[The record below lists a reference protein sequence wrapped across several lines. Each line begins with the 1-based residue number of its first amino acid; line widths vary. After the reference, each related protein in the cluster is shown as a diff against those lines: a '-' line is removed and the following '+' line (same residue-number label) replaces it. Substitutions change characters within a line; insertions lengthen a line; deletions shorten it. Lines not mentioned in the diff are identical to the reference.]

1 MNKRANNDL
10 HHLPFA
16 EYARLT
22 AERGAHQFG
31 GSGAPKLSFEEL
43 VASDM
48 TFDQVAAEYGEE
60 TAINVIIA
68 RDPDAPEWTPEDFAQ
83 ARPTAEVLPHIL
95 ERWQQA
101 KSRPAE
107 DAKPRVRGKQK
118 APTKEAVHI
127 RLDPDLLAHFRASGP
142 GWQTRLNATLRQ
154 AVFGPKDPSITPP

>member
-1 MNKRANNDL
+1 MNERADADL
-10 HHLPFA
+10 HHLSFA

-22 AERGAHQFG
+22 AERGAQRLG
-31 GSGAPKLSFEEL
+31 RTNTPKLSFEEL

-48 TFDQVAAEYGEE
+48 TFDQAAAEYGEE

-68 RDPDAPEWTPEDFAQ
+68 RDPDAPEWTPADFAE

-101 KSRPAE
+101 KAE
-107 DAKPRVRGKQK
+107 LPQAHKPGARGKQK

-127 RLDPDLLAHFRASGP
+127 RLDRDLLAHFRASGP

-154 AVFGPKDPSITPP
+154 AVFGP